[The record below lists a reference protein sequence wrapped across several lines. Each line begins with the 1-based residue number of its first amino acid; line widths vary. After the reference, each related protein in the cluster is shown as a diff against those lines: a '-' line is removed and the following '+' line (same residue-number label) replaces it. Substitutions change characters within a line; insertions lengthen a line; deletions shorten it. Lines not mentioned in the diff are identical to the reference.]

1 MIEIQKAKINTA
13 GAYVCVNGLYPFA
26 IGTQLH
32 NGHIPVFRL
41 GGHRVEHETGWQC
54 TMREVYEETSMQLR
68 PITPATTFLLPD
80 GDDVNTGLE
89 KILWQHE
96 TDQEPA
102 PMLVVAYRREGN
114 IMLSLMYLAQAD
126 RLPIPSSE
134 VKGLLLLDKKDIHRL
149 CREPITL
156 GQYLKNG
163 GKALLNYEYDR
174 GLVLEP
180 FIQLQLL
187 SRMILE

>member
-1 MIEIQKAKINTA
+1 
-13 GAYVCVNGLYPFA
+13 
-26 IGTQLH
+26 
-32 NGHIPVFRL
+32 
-41 GGHRVEHETGWQC
+41 
-54 TMREVYEETSMQLR
+54 
-68 PITPATTFLLPD
+68 
-80 GDDVNTGLE
+80 
-89 KILWQHE
+89 
-96 TDQEPA
+96 
-102 PMLVVAYRREGN
+102 
-114 IMLSLMYLAQAD
+114 MLSLMYLAQAD